1 MDSRF
6 HCVSEEMHCT
16 YCPMR
21 SQEAALHASTV
32 VYFEV
37 FHDAISCQLHYQ
49 QDEQLVKLHTILFE
63 CFTFPQFRTP
73 KTQAGTGLAQSA
85 VVCPSAAACEPLAS
99 GICGRL
105 PTVIQHLGGLTH
117 RTLLLIQR
125 FRDSLAQFKI
135 MSKANLNAASSQT
148 PNGGNILQ
156 ALCNHILMQ
165 LGSFANDIESASS
178 LLLYCSRN
186 PRIKS
191 DQYSHRGTT
200 QQETNLH

>member
-6 HCVSEEMHCT
+6 HCVSEEMHGT

-21 SQEAALHASTV
+21 SQEAALHDSTV

-125 FRDSLAQFKI
+125 FRDSLAKFEDNVK
-135 MSKANLNAASSQT
+135 
-148 PNGGNILQ
+148 
-156 ALCNHILMQ
+156 
-165 LGSFANDIESASS
+165 SASKCCFHS
-178 LLLYCSRN
+178 DAKRWKHPAGTLQQHSHAAWIICQRHRISILPIIVLLT
-186 PRIKS
+186 KS
-191 DQYSHRGTT
+191 SNQI
-200 QQETNLH
+200 